1 MRILKTGD
9 PCPCCGQ
16 PILLTDPDALR
27 MLAAIADLAGFSDPK
42 KKSRIYTPRPRRE
55 RHTGGAGSKE

>member
-1 MRILKTGD
+1 MSILKTGD

-27 MLAAIADLAGFSDPK
+27 MLAAITDIAGFPAPEKEAPDDGNEIHSPG
-42 KKSRIYTPRPRRE
+42 R
-55 RHTGGAGSKE
+55 GASE